1 MVEMLTLSEEFVE
14 EQERLEDLLR
24 VAGQGTIRGL
34 MIRYAML
41 DNLKLESQKFLDRYK
56 EQIEVLEQQLVDALI
71 AEGHQSVKSS
81 DTGRT
86 FFRRTETFYNVPAD
100 KKQDLIALFDR
111 VGEDGQPLYPQF
123 ASMVKRDYNTNSF
136 RSVCRET
143 IEQDGELPSEFA
155 SLVKVS
161 TAIKLGVR
169 K

>member
-1 MVEMLTLSEEFVE
+1 MLTLSEEFVK
-14 EQERLEDLLR
+14 EQDRLEDLLR
-24 VAGQGTIRGL
+24 VAGQGTLRGL

-56 EQIEVLEQQLVDALI
+56 EQIEDLEQQLVDALI
-71 AEGHQSVKSS
+71 AEGHQNVKSS

>member
-1 MVEMLTLSEEFVE
+1 MVEMLTLSEEFVK
-14 EQERLEDLLR
+14 EQDRLEDLLR
-24 VAGQGTIRGL
+24 VAGQGTLRGL

-56 EQIEVLEQQLVDALI
+56 EQIEDLEQQLVDALI
-71 AEGHQSVKSS
+71 AEGHQNVKSS